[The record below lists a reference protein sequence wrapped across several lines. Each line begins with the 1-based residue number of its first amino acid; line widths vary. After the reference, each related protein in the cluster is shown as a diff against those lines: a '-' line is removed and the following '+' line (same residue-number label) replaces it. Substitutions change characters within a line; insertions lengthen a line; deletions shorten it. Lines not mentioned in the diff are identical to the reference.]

1 MGAETKGK
9 RPRRRVVPWLILVV
23 LLVGGG
29 VGGWWWFSEGRYVR
43 STDDAYVE
51 ADLVPISAKVRGYV
65 KNVLVDDN
73 EAVRAGQA
81 LVRIDDA
88 DYRARIVEAEAKV
101 ASAAAQAETIARQIK
116 AQDPQIR
123 RAEAG
128 LRAAEADATQAAAT
142 FERASRLA
150 SDSWASR
157 QNLDDAR
164 AARDRTLAAKA
175 MAEADLAG
183 AKAALDVLRAQAAVG
198 EAKAARNVAAVDLD
212 ATVIEAP
219 VDGVVGNRSVRPG
232 AYARPGSPLLTLV
245 PLPQVHVV
253 ANFKETEIGDIRPG
267 QPVTI
272 SVDAWPDALIKGW
285 VESLAPASGAQFSLL
300 PPENATGNFTK
311 VTQRLPVRIRLDPD
325 NPLKGYLRPGLSI
338 VAELD
343 TREGGDGR
351 LMPGGVFGA
360 FEPDAKASP
369 ASAPTGGQDGAVA
382 AESMAAE

>member
-1 MGAETKGK
+1 MGAETKRQ

-23 LLVGGG
+23 LLIGGG
-29 VGGWWWFSEGRYVR
+29 VAGWWWFSEGRYVR

-51 ADLVPISAKVRGYV
+51 ADLVPISAKVSGYV

-88 DYRARIVEAEAKV
+88 DYQARIVEAEAKV
-101 ASAAAQAETIARQIK
+101 ASAAAQAETINRQIA
-116 AQDPQIR
+116 AQDSQIR

-142 FERASRLA
+142 YQRAFRLA
-150 SDSWASR
+150 GNSWATKQS
-157 QNLDDAR
+157 LDDAR

-183 AKAALDVLRAQAAVG
+183 AKAALDVLRAQAAEAEAAVG
-198 EAKAARNVAAVDLD
+198 EAKAARDVAAVDLD
-212 ATVIEAP
+212 ATVIESP

-253 ANFKETEIGDIRPG
+253 ANFKETEIGDVRPG
-267 QPVTI
+267 QPVMI
-272 SVDAWPDALIKGW
+272 SVDAWPDATIQGW

-325 NPLKGYLRPGLSI
+325 NALKGYLRPGLSV

-360 FEPDAKASP
+360 FEPGAK
-369 ASAPTGGQDGAVA
+369 PTPGRGGVVADGALA
-382 AESMAAE
+382 AE